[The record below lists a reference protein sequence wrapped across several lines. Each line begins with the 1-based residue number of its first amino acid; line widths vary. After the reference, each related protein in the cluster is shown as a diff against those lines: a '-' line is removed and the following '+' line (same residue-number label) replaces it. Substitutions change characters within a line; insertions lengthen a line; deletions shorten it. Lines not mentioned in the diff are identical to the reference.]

1 MIFVEEKSLAIL
13 IFSGVFCRTKH
24 TKHFIRNPSL
34 TRISPTQ
41 SRNHYQNYLR
51 SSELTYI
58 PHLLFFPGAKK
69 THNPWKNGPWLVLN
83 PPPCRSFA
91 CHLYSKP
98 SQYAQPSGG
107 WKTNSFHVLGGRTC
121 LFQIRPFIP
130 EISMELIC
138 LFLGKCLWWLQLT
151 P

>member
-69 THNPWKNGPWLVLN
+69 KHITPGKMVPGWCSTPHLVAHLLVIYTVSHRNTHSPV
-83 PPPCRSFA
+83 
-91 CHLYSKP
+91 
-98 SQYAQPSGG
+98 
-107 WKTNSFHVLGGRTC
+107 VVGRR
-121 LFQIRPFIP
+121 IPF
-130 EISMELIC
+130 M
-138 LFLGKCLWWLQLT
+138 FLGVELAFFRSDLSSQKSRWNLSAFFWENAFGGSN
-151 P
+151 